1 MSVLDFV
8 VLLIVAAV
16 CGSLGMAIS
25 GFSRGGCVMAVALGF
40 VGALLGVWMARALA
54 LPEPVLLEI
63 GEVHF
68 PVVWSIVGSAL
79 FVVVISL
86 LTRHSSAV

>member
-1 MSVLDFV
+1 MSILDPV
-8 VLLIVAAV
+8 ILLIVAAI

-40 VGALLGVWMARALA
+40 IGALLGVWIARAMT
-54 LPEPVLLEI
+54 LPEPLMLEV
-63 GEVHF
+63 GDLRF

-79 FVVVISL
+79 FVAVISL
-86 LTRHSSAV
+86 LTRQSRAT